1 MTSLILESHRRKKK
15 KAYHLISQGIMARV
29 IIDFKQQG
37 SCPDFSVLFDMYP
50 GVELL
55 DNSMFIFW
63 GTAILLSTVATP
75 FYIPTSKA

>member
-1 MTSLILESHRRKKK
+1 MADLDDFLDSGKSQEKKK

-55 DNSMFIFW
+55 DNSMFIF
-63 GTAILLSTVATP
+63 
-75 FYIPTSKA
+75 